1 MKLITSLTSPYGRK
15 VSIVL
20 AEKRIECQVTIA
32 SPWEEGTI
40 VTEYNPLGKVPVLI
54 LDDGKPIYDSRVI
67 VDYLDQVSP
76 VGRLIPSDHRQAIRA
91 MRWEALADGIID
103 AAAIVV
109 QERKRPPRQQ
119 SADWIAR
126 QQGKIERGLK
136 QLSAD
141 LGERKWCMGDNY
153 CLADIAVGCLLGYL
167 EFRFPSHAWA
177 TDYPNLAALYARLNE
192 RTAFQET
199 RPVEPVTA

>member
-20 AEKRIECQVTIA
+20 AEKRIECQVMIA

-54 LDDGKPIYDSRVI
+54 LDDGKPVYDSRVI

-76 VGRLIPSDHRQAIRA
+76 VGRLIPSDHRQGIRA
-91 MRWEALADGIID
+91 KRWEALADGIID
-103 AAAIVV
+103 AATVIV
-109 QERKRPPRQQ
+109 QERKRPPRQR
-119 SADWIAR
+119 SSEWIAR
-126 QQGKIERGLK
+126 QQDKIDRGLE
-136 QLSAD
+136 QLSIDLAD
-141 LGERKWCMGDNY
+141 RKWCMGDSY

-167 EFRFPSHAWA
+167 EFRFPEHAWA
-177 TDYPNLAALYARLNE
+177 DTYPNLAALYARLNE
-192 RTAFQET
+192 RQAFVET
-199 RPVEPVTA
+199 RPVEPVPA